1 MSLMKFF
8 QFFLKKE
15 KKLRKMLDTF
25 LKKEKKLRKM
35 LDTGLKIVL
44 YGRPSTLKR
53 GREKKKRLTL
63 KMG

>member
-1 MSLMKFF
+1 MRAARLKNFF
-8 QFFLKKE
+8 KKRE
-15 KKLRKMLDTF
+15 KKLGKR
-25 LKKEKKLRKM
+25 

-63 KMG
+63 KMGLTDKREVL

>member
-1 MSLMKFF
+1 MWVAGLKNFF
-8 QFFLKKE
+8 KKKL
-15 KKLRKMLDTF
+15 KKLRK
-25 LKKEKKLRKM
+25 R

>member
-8 QFFLKKE
+8 S
-15 KKLRKMLDTF
+15 TF
-25 LKKEKKLRKM
+25 LKKREKKLGKR
-35 LDTGLKIVL
+35 LDRRLKIVL

>member
-1 MSLMKFF
+1 MWVAGLKNFF
-8 QFFLKKE
+8 KKKL
-15 KKLRKMLDTF
+15 KKLRK
-25 LKKEKKLRKM
+25 R

-44 YGRPSTLKR
+44 YGWPSTLKR

>member
-8 QFFLKKE
+8 SIFLKKRE
-15 KKLRKMLDTF
+15 KKLGKR
-25 LKKEKKLRKM
+25 